1 MAFVRILL
9 NVNLSLI
16 QTFLTFLLYV
26 NLDDSIDSGNLSVR
40 SFLPLIRKDSITHM
54 HRLAVYMKEGL
65 PFARN
70 VSLENSIDSYLC
82 FRSALRHSLPCFS
95 SFCRLPSSYL
105 CTVCYSSFCFLFSSY
120 EIHLTLM
127 RFSRSTH

>member
-26 NLDDSIDSGNLSVR
+26 NLDDSIDSGNFSVR
-40 SFLPLIRKDSITHM
+40 SFLPLIRKGSITHM

-82 FRSALRHSLPCFS
+82 VRSALLHSLPCFS
-95 SFCRLPSSYL
+95 SFCLLPSSYL